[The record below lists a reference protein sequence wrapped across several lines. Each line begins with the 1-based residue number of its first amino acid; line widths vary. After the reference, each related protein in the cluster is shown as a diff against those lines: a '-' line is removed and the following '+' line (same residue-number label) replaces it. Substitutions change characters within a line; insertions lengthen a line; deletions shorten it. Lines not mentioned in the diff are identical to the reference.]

1 MSNRAVTMAI
11 RCCQFLNTKYVFVL
25 GSAWFFTRI
34 GGQSFPLPF
43 VLYGIGVCA
52 VYFVI
57 WLELNKLTSRR
68 VVFGKGVGCS
78 LGELGSAILI
88 LTHPAFYL
96 AEDRGIWGVH
106 EVFLYLWPVGY
117 LVVLGFVIGMIVD
130 RNEKLT

>member
-1 MSNRAVTMAI
+1 MSNHAVTMAI
-11 RCCQFLNTKYVFVL
+11 RCCQFLNTKYVIVL
-25 GSAWFFTRI
+25 YFAWYWTELDGR
-34 GGQSFPLPF
+34 GFPFPS
-43 VLYGIGVCA
+43 VVYGIGVCA

-57 WLELNKLTSRR
+57 WLELNKFTSRR

-78 LGELGSAILI
+78 MGELGSALLI